1 MNSLKGAANTV
12 PILIETDILLALI
25 SPEDK
30 HHVEIIKLLDNFVGE
45 LQLSPYS
52 LMELDLLLKSG
63 EIVITE
69 IKTFYTMLS
78 KVLRYRQI
86 DLLLI
91 KPTYHGEAWE
101 LREKYRGLTYFDGLH
116 AAVGIIENLEL
127 LSYDKEYAKVKEL
140 THISPKNKFKNIRP

>member
-52 LMELDLLLKSG
+52 LMELDLLLK
-63 EIVITE
+63 
-69 IKTFYTMLS
+69 K
-78 KVLRYRQI
+78 
-86 DLLLI
+86 
-91 KPTYHGEAWE
+91 HNE
-101 LREKYRGLTYFDGLH
+101 L
-116 AAVGIIENLEL
+116 
-127 LSYDKEYAKVKEL
+127 
-140 THISPKNKFKNIRP
+140 